1 MEFAANF
8 PKPSATGLMIE
19 YHLLMYFRYSELKLR
34 DLNINL
40 SLTAYHQLVCVFSR
54 IYLDSKN
61 SRKI

>member
-8 PKPSATGLMIE
+8 SKTSATGLMIE

-40 SLTAYHQLVCVFSR
+40 SLTAYH
-54 IYLDSKN
+54 
-61 SRKI
+61 

>member
-8 PKPSATGLMIE
+8 SKPSATGLMIE

-40 SLTAYHQLVCVFSR
+40 SLTAYHQLVCVFPGF
-54 IYLDSKN
+54 I
-61 SRKI
+61 